1 MTKELHKAIMKKF
14 RLRNKLLK
22 YRTETNQKKF
32 KPQIK
37 FCKKLLRTTKKS
49 YYSNLDIKNVTDNN
63 NNNTSC
69 HKRSL
74 KGEKT
79 NLIQKQSSRG
89 ATLLKKRLWD
99 SCFPVNLANFS
110 RTSFLL
116 GHLPWL
122 LLLIE
127 NGKKISN
134 DTELC
139 NILNGFFSNIISG
152 LNIPKKYHCFLNEMD
167 SDSVLSLLK
176 AFDNDPCIKNIK
188 SKKFNWTFSFEN
200 TYTVTNVVMKAIN
213 NLNVVKSYQM
223 NDIPT

>member
-110 RTSFLL
+110 RLSFLL

-122 LLLIE
+122 LL
-127 NGKKISN
+127 NYAIS
-134 DTELC
+134 
-139 NILNGFFSNIISG
+139 
-152 LNIPKKYHCFLNEMD
+152 
-167 SDSVLSLLK
+167 
-176 AFDNDPCIKNIK
+176 
-188 SKKFNWTFSFEN
+188 
-200 TYTVTNVVMKAIN
+200 
-213 NLNVVKSYQM
+213 
-223 NDIPT
+223 

>member
-1 MTKELHKAIMKKF
+1 MTKELHKANMKKF

-49 YYSNLDIKNVTDNN
+49 DNN

-99 SCFPVNLANFS
+99 SCFPVNFANFS
-110 RTSFLL
+110 RASFLL
-116 GHLPWL
+116 GLLPWL

-127 NGKKISN
+127 NRKNIFN

-139 NILNGFFSNIISG
+139 NIFNGFFSNIISR

-176 AFDNDPCIKNIK
+176 AFENDPCIKNIK
-188 SKKFNWTFSFEN
+188 SKKFNRKFSFEN
-200 TYTVTNVVMKAIN
+200 TYTVTNIVMKAIN
-213 NLNVVKSYQM
+213 NLNVAKSYQM

>member
-1 MTKELHKAIMKKF
+1 MTKELHKANMKKF

-49 YYSNLDIKNVTDNN
+49 DNN

-99 SCFPVNLANFS
+99 SCFPVNFANFS

-127 NGKKISN
+127 NGKNISN

-152 LNIPKKYHCFLNEMD
+152 LSIPKKYHCFLNEMD

-176 AFDNDPCIKNIK
+176 AFENDPCIKNIK

-223 NDIPT
+223 NDIVC